1 MPPVHIIHLYTLDFN
16 GDAMQKK
23 TKIILF
29 ISIIIL
35 VVTVA
40 FVMLRPN
47 PSVYDPSSVPEGYVV
62 YTPGDIIDFSQSGNS
77 RTFAPEDG
85 RWGGQEP
92 KHRCITAKTA
102 ELKLFIPGGAGA
114 DFRFGV
120 EAAGVYP
127 PEDTC
132 QKIKLYANNTEVADW
147 CMGRRNEYTVIIP
160 GRLVK
165 DNTLNI
171 RFEVAKPY
179 ISDVDVRTLGAAV
192 RKIYLDKL
200 VGQRTKRKIS
210 LWIQQKMWG
219 GHVENPY
226 NTKSEPKQA
235 K

>member
-1 MPPVHIIHLYTLDFN
+1 MH
-16 GDAMQKK
+16 KK

-29 ISIIIL
+29 ISVIIL

-40 FVMLRPN
+40 FVVLRPN

-62 YTPGDIIDFSQSGNS
+62 YTPGEVIDFSQTGNS
-77 RTFAPEDG
+77 LNFAPDDG
-85 RWGGQEP
+85 RWGAQEP

-102 ELKLFIPGGAGA
+102 ELKLFIPDGAGS
-114 DFRFGV
+114 DFRFGI
-120 EAAGVYP
+120 EASGVYD
-127 PEDTC
+127 PEDGC
-132 QKIKLYANNTEVADW
+132 QKITVYANDVQIADW
-147 CMGRRNEYTVIIP
+147 CMGRRSEYTVMIP
-160 GRLVK
+160 AK
-165 DNTLNI
+165 IMQDNHINI

-192 RKIYLDKL
+192 RQIYLDKL
-200 VGQRTKRKIS
+200 VGQQTKRKIS

-226 NTKSEPKQA
+226 NTKSETKQA

>member
-1 MPPVHIIHLYTLDFN
+1 MH
-16 GDAMQKK
+16 KK

-29 ISIIIL
+29 ISVIIL

-40 FVMLRPN
+40 FVVLRPN

-62 YTPGDIIDFSQSGNS
+62 YTPGEVIDFSQTGNS
-77 RTFAPEDG
+77 LNFAPADG
-85 RWGGQEP
+85 RWGAQEL

-102 ELKLFIPGGAGA
+102 ELKLFIPGGAGS
-114 DFRFGV
+114 DFRFGI
-120 EAAGVYP
+120 EASGVYD
-127 PEDTC
+127 PEDGC
-132 QKIKLYANNTEVADW
+132 QKITVYANDVQIADW
-147 CMGRRNEYTVIIP
+147 CMGRRSEYTVMIP
-160 GRLVK
+160 AK
-165 DNTLNI
+165 IMQDNHINI

-192 RKIYLDKL
+192 RQIYLDKL
-200 VGQRTKRKIS
+200 VGQQTKRKIS

-226 NTKSEPKQA
+226 NTNKPEPKQA